1 MQEPL
6 QDLELQEA
14 INSLKSMRIGLSEA
28 ARGRLARRCR
38 DARGSR
44 VPTIIRF
51 LTSFQ
56 ASRVSFATAT
66 LALVLAS
73 GVVLLSLNH
82 PTTSDEKSYSNT
94 SVRLVSVTPAS
105 SGGVTL
111 VWQDGDH
118 KTYRVQK
125 STNPRTFDQAESYA
139 VRGTRWTDSE
149 PAPGQVVYYRVQ

>member
-1 MQEPL
+1 
-6 QDLELQEA
+6 LQES
-14 INSLKSMRIGLSEA
+14 INSLKNMRIGLSEA
-28 ARGRLARRCR
+28 ARSRLARRCR
-38 DARGSR
+38 DARASR
-44 VPTIIRF
+44 VSTVIRF
-51 LTSFQ
+51 LSSLQ

-73 GVVLLSLNH
+73 GVAFLSLNH
-82 PTTSDEKSYSNT
+82 PTSSNETAYSNT
-94 SVRLVSVTPAS
+94 PVRLVSVTPAS

-125 STNPRTFDQAESYA
+125 STDPRTFDKAESYA

-149 PAPGQVVYYRVQ
+149 PARGQVVYYRVQ